1 MKDKLIT
8 SAHDTGR
15 SRVGAFA
22 GSLFFTGLGQVY
34 AGAAS
39 KGIVF
44 LLLRISVA
52 GIFPVLLF
60 YNREFP
66 LLYTMAGCVLLDII
80 ILISCAVH
88 AGVMAGKSGS
98 IGFKQYMRP
107 YVYFVY
113 ALGVLLVLT
122 LIYGML
128 FSMVSIATMPSSR
141 MEPVIMKDDR
151 VLVIRFPG
159 LVPSAGDTVLIVEGE
174 EKMIRRVVASG
185 PENVIIKGTVIRVN
199 NVPLER
205 TIMNDDVA
213 ARLKI
218 ANREEYYLERNDDT
232 LYPVMIPA
240 KERLK
245 GGSASMIYLA
255 KEKYLAASDN
265 RTGDE
270 WFMKVESDQI
280 AGRVAGVLYSPERGT
295 WCLAVQ

>member
-1 MKDKLIT
+1 MNDKLIS

-22 GSLFFTGLGQVY
+22 GSLIFTGLGQLY

-44 LLLRISVA
+44 LLLRIAAA

-66 LLYTMAGCVLLDII
+66 LFYTMVGCVLFDIFI
-80 ILISCAVH
+80 IISCAIH
-88 AGVMAGKSGS
+88 AGVTAGKSGS

-107 YVYFVY
+107 YVYIVY
-113 ALGVLLVLT
+113 ALGVLLVMT

-128 FSMVSIATMPSSR
+128 FSMVSLTTMPSPR

-151 VLVIRFPG
+151 ILIIRFPG
-159 LVPSAGDTVLIVEGE
+159 LVPSVGDSVLITRGE
-174 EKMIRRVVASG
+174 EKLIRRVVAAG
-185 PENVIIKGTVIRVN
+185 PENVIIKGTAIRVN
-199 NVPLER
+199 NTPLER
-205 TIMNDDVA
+205 TIMSDHIA

-218 ANREEYYLERNDDT
+218 ANREEYYLERNDDI
-232 LYPVMIPA
+232 LYPVMIPP
-240 KERLK
+240 KGRQK
-245 GGSASMIYLA
+245 GGGTSMIYLA

-265 RTGDE
+265 RTGDD
-270 WFMKVESDQI
+270 WFLKVESDQVS
-280 AGRVAGVLYSPERGT
+280 GRVAGVLYSPGRGI
-295 WCLAVQ
+295 WFLPVQ